1 MAHET
6 SFTSGIGDSRPFT
19 PGTDDA
25 PEGALRPGHP
35 AYLEAAT
42 TLLGAGTPE
51 LIVRPST
58 AADVAAAVDHARTHA
73 LGLTVRSGGH
83 SLAGLSTVDDGVLVD
98 LRGMDRI
105 QVDPATRLVR
115 VGGGATWG
123 QVARALRPHGLG
135 LTAGDTAGVGVG
147 GLTLGGGV
155 GWMVRRHGLAIDN
168 LVGAEVVT
176 ADGQVR
182 EVSVRQRPDLF
193 WALRG
198 RGHGLGVVTRF
209 DFVAQEVT
217 DVVFGSVT
225 LTVEDPTQLLA
236 AWRDVQVGADERLTT
251 TLALLPASAEE
262 AVTANLSV
270 CFAGPEA
277 EAAPLLERLRGLGTV
292 HTDDISVRPYAE
304 VLAEEAPP
312 PGMHIAM
319 HNTLL
324 PHLTDQVLADVA
336 ALRDAPPTMVSLR
349 SLGGAFARVPEGAT
363 AFPSRSAEAM
373 VIAVRFSTDPDDPS
387 LAQVPGW
394 ERVAR
399 HGSGSYGNFRSVL
412 PSADGDPAATTHRLA
427 RLRGELDPTGLF
439 GPAEGSPREV
449 AS

>member
-1 MAHET
+1 MAHNTLLPTGTDGVPE
-6 SFTSGIGDSRPFT
+6 GILRAGDS
-19 PGTDDA
+19 
-25 PEGALRPGHP
+25 
-35 AYLEAAT
+35 AYAEAVT
-42 TLLGAGTPE
+42 TMTGAGTPD
-51 LIVRPST
+51 LVIRPRT
-58 AADVAAAVDHARTHA
+58 AEEVALAVTYARTHDQTV
-73 LGLTVRSGGH
+73 TVRAGGH
-83 SLAGLSTVDDGVLVD
+83 SVAGLSTVSEGLLLD

-123 QVARALRPHGLG
+123 HVAETLRPHGLG

-147 GLTLGGGV
+147 GLTLGGGI
-155 GWMVRRHGLAIDN
+155 GWMVRQHGLAIDN
-168 LVGAEVVT
+168 LVGAQVVT

-209 DFVAQEVT
+209 DFVAQEVR
-217 DVVFGSVT
+217 DVVFGTVA
-225 LTVEDPTQLLA
+225 LAVEDPVQLLA
-236 AWRDVQVGADERLTT
+236 AWRDVQVRADERLTT
-251 TLALLPASAEE
+251 TLALMPAPGEQPL
-262 AVTANLSV
+262 TAMLGV

-277 EAAPLLERLRGLGTV
+277 EAAPLLARLRGLGAV
-292 HTDDISVRPYAE
+292 LSDDVTVRPYAE
-304 VLAEEAPP
+304 VLVDEEAPP
-312 PGMHIAM
+312 PGMRIAM

-324 PHLTDQVLADVA
+324 PHLTDGVLEDVA
-336 ALRDAPPTMVSLR
+336 ALLDAPPTMVSLR

-373 VIAVRFSTDPDDPS
+373 VIAVRFSTDPEDPS
-387 LAQVPGW
+387 LAQLPGW
-394 ERVAR
+394 EQVAR
-399 HGSGSYGNFRSVL
+399 HGTGSYGNFRSVL
-412 PSADGDPAATTHRLA
+412 PSADADPAATTHRLA

-439 GPAEGSPREV
+439 GPADGSRREV